1 MADKDIFP
9 VDDTDDDVVVTI
21 NMEDGSEVTC
31 EILTIFDVDN
41 QDYIALL
48 PYEEN
53 GKACDEE
60 TVYIYRY
67 FEDEQGNPSLENI
80 QSDEEF
86 ERVDER
92 FDELLDE
99 AVFDEMD
106 D

>member
-41 QDYIALL
+41 QDYIVLL

-53 GKACDEE
+53 GTPCDDE

-99 AVFDEMD
+99 AAFDEMD